1 MAAVD
6 SMPEPIREWGQST
19 YVFSSL
25 RAPVVEALTCAKT
38 SGLLILSAS
47 RCRFAFDQA
56 GVMDRNTQGPELSA
70 AAPSSQSVGYHPTPK
85 PSALIELR
93 WQGGRGKRRQ
103 WVVKV
108 ARSAVDSPCVE
119 AESGV

>member
-1 MAAVD
+1 MG
-6 SMPEPIREWGQST
+6 SEHT
-19 YVFSSL
+19 HVFSSL

-47 RCRFAFDQA
+47 RCKFAFDHA

-70 AAPSSQSVGYHPTPK
+70 SPSSRSVGYQPTPK

-93 WQGGRGKRRQ
+93 WRGGREEGVRGRRS
-103 WVVKV
+103 KGLG
-108 ARSAVDSPCVE
+108 VE
-119 AESGV
+119 ALTLRRGGVENLKLD